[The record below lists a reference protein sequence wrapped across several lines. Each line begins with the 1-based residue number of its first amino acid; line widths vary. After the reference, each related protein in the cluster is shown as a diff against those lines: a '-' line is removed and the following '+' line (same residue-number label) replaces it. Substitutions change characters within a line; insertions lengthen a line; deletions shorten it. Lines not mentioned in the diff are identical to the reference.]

1 MSPQRS
7 SPVYYV
13 QTLCDLFL
21 NVRIFCSSLWE
32 GSIWSE
38 WFVTHFLQLRNEM
51 LQWAVNFNMFFSAKQ
66 IIAVNFWEGLLQM
79 GFKRTCLLMQSR
91 SLMLLFL
98 LSWFYIPFN
107 HVVLSYREEK
117 NHHLWKH
124 LKLAVFVVHHL
135 LDGVSLAF
143 SILFICLASSASMC
157 FDRAGAFCVCTAPDT
172 CGVGMGGRWVMSRC
186 MNTGCLWL
194 HLYQVRGFTKF
205 SWVRCVLS
213 VSLIHLPACEGCAGI
228 VLKQGSQ
235 QTCEFLE
242 RL

>member
-1 MSPQRS
+1 MW
-7 SPVYYV
+7 
-13 QTLCDLFL
+13 
-21 NVRIFCSSLWE
+21 RIFCSSLWE

-79 GFKRTCLLMQSR
+79 GFKRTCHLMQSR

-117 NHHLWKH
+117 KHHLWKH

-135 LDGVSLAF
+135 LDGVSLALSF
-143 SILFICLASSASMC
+143 SLF
-157 FDRAGAFCVCTAPDT
+157 
-172 CGVGMGGRWVMSRC
+172 
-186 MNTGCLWL
+186 
-194 HLYQVRGFTKF
+194 
-205 SWVRCVLS
+205 VLPP
-213 VSLIHLPACEGCAGI
+213 LPACVLIEQGLSVYVQHLTPVEGAW
-228 VLKQGSQ
+228 
-235 QTCEFLE
+235 EE
-242 RL
+242 DE